1 MNLPS
6 QYIDPFHQGYAQY
19 QYYPDP
25 PARAVLKVHLKLLA
39 EEENFEH
46 AQELRNSWVN
56 EWSDQRWIIR
66 SVGGFTAK
74 VVLSPK
80 SRVGWVAKLVACV
93 EELSFSKEDSD
104 RATNIRLV
112 IGCLER

>member
-19 QYYPDP
+19 RYYPDP

-46 AQELRNSWVN
+46 AQELRNS
-56 EWSDQRWIIR
+56 
-66 SVGGFTAK
+66 
-74 VVLSPK
+74 
-80 SRVGWVAKLVACV
+80 
-93 EELSFSKEDSD
+93 
-104 RATNIRLV
+104 
-112 IGCLER
+112 